1 MKNSKNLLIRY
12 LSIFLIFGSINII
25 AQDNDEAIEEVVV
38 TGSYI
43 KGSPTDGA
51 SPGLKTLYISVIAS
65 FLLSFLSL
73 KRVDNK

>member
-1 MKNSKNLLIRY
+1 MKNSKNLLVQY

-51 SPGLKTLYISVIAS
+51 SPVEIISSIHHPKSRA
-65 FLLSFLSL
+65 
-73 KRVDNK
+73 

>member
-1 MKNSKNLLIRY
+1 MKNSKNLLVRY

-51 SPGLKTLYISVIAS
+51 CLLYTSPSPRDS
-65 FLLSFLSL
+65 
-73 KRVDNK
+73 R